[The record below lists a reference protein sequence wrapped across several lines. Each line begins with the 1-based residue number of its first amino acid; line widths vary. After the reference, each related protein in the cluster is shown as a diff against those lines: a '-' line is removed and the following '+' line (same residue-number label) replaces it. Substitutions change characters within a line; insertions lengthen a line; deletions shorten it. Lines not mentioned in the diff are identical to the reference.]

1 MAEKWPKIAQKL
13 PKIAHNGPKMTQN
26 CQNGPKITQNG
37 PKISTSWKKIAQIY
51 LQDLQLFASLTTP
64 RREIEKAGVRC
75 AAEREKDIT
84 GGNQTFHIF
93 LGPFKANFGD
103 RGLICQDH
111 RKGDTEM
118 IFN

>member
-1 MAEKWPKIAQKL
+1 MAQKKT
-13 PKIAHNGPKMTQN
+13 P
-26 CQNGPKITQNG
+26 
-37 PKISTSWKKIAQIY
+37 SEKKIAQIY

-93 LGPFKANFGD
+93 LGPFKAILGIGD
-103 RGLICQDH
+103 LYAKITGKAIQR
-111 RKGDTEM
+111 
-118 IFN
+118 